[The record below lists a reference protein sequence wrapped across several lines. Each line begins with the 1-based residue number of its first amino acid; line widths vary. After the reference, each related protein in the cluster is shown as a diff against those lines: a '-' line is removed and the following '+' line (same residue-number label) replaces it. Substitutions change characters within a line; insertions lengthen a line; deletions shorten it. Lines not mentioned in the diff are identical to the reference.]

1 MNRIQV
7 FASSAVIVT
16 ILGAFA
22 YAREMKTDTNHA
34 ADFRRIHTHHRGEVK
49 TTNSL
54 YVDRIQWE
62 VDQEPR
68 RGNR

>member
-7 FASSAVIVT
+7 FATSAVIVT

-34 ADFRRIHTHHRGEVK
+34 ADFRRIHTHYRGEVK
-49 TTNSL
+49 TTNPL
-54 YVDRIQWE
+54 YVELMQSE
-62 VDQEPR
+62 VDREVRQGHR
-68 RGNR
+68 